1 MSDWFQN
8 WQGYSGIRSANRCGW
23 NSLSVWKGHSDFCFV
38 SRKWKL
44 FFFCLT
50 CSDCGFQTTLIRFS
64 KRIEVGLG
72 VCPQSMWEGITLLIV
87 CMRGQYVSLHIWSIC
102 ARLYMYI
109 CVGIVCTHWANFWN
123 DPKLVM
129 LGTGP
134 PIWGKYKPPFSLT
147 LRLNKGKLRCPSR
160 KSLYENRS
168 CSAPHSGVC
177 NHRLQGTNKMTFHTQ
192 VQLCPY
198 YRWAAELLEI
208 FFSLSL
214 LCGTSHWL
222 TSCYAERI
230 CLIFIQVTTIFEHQ
244 NVKLI
249 KRNLSNVS

>member
-1 MSDWFQN
+1 MAETACQFEKVTATFVVYRGN
-8 WQGYSGIRSANRCGW
+8 E
-23 NSLSVWKGHSDFCFV
+23 NS
-38 SRKWKL
+38 
-44 FFFCLT
+44 FFFFFLGLT

-64 KRIEVGLG
+64 KRTQVGLR
-72 VCPQSMWEGITLLIV
+72 VCPQSMWEGITLLLV
-87 CMRGQYVSLHIWSIC
+87 CMRAQYVSLHIRSIC

-109 CVGIVCTHWANFWN
+109 CVGTVCTHRANFWN

-134 PIWGKYKPPFSLT
+134 PIWGKYNPPSSLT

-160 KSLYENRS
+160 KNLYENRS

-198 YRWAAELLEI
+198 YRWAAELLSCWRF

-214 LCGTSHWL
+214 LCGTSHSGSLHPAQREIW
-222 TSCYAERI
+222 
-230 CLIFIQVTTIFEHQ
+230 LIFIQVTAIFEHQ
-244 NVKLI
+244 NVEFIKLNGPHSPI
-249 KRNLSNVS
+249 SS

>member
-1 MSDWFQN
+1 M
-8 WQGYSGIRSANRCGW
+8 
-23 NSLSVWKGHSDFCFV
+23 KT
-38 SRKWKL
+38 L
-44 FFFCLT
+44 FFFFFFGLT

-64 KRIEVGLG
+64 KRTQVGLG
-72 VCPQSMWEGITLLIV
+72 VCPQSMWEGITLLLV
-87 CMRGQYVSLHIWSIC
+87 CMRAQYVSLHIRSIC

-109 CVGIVCTHWANFWN
+109 CVGTVCTHRANFWN

-134 PIWGKYKPPFSLT
+134 PIWGKYNPPSSLT

-198 YRWAAELLEI
+198 YRWAAELLSCWRFFFFFI
-208 FFSLSL
+208 PAVWHFSL
-214 LCGTSHWL
+214 WL
-222 TSCYAERI
+222 TSCCAERNMSY
-230 CLIFIQVTTIFEHQ
+230 FYT
-244 NVKLI
+244 
-249 KRNLSNVS
+249 SNSHFWTSKCRVHKTKC

>member
-1 MSDWFQN
+1 M
-8 WQGYSGIRSANRCGW
+8 
-23 NSLSVWKGHSDFCFV
+23 KT
-38 SRKWKL
+38 L
-44 FFFCLT
+44 FFFFFFGLT

-64 KRIEVGLG
+64 KRTQVGLG
-72 VCPQSMWEGITLLIV
+72 VCPQSMWEGITLLLV
-87 CMRGQYVSLHIWSIC
+87 CMRAQYVSLHIWSIC

-109 CVGIVCTHWANFWN
+109 CVGTVCTHRANFWN

-134 PIWGKYKPPFSLT
+134 PIWGKYNPPSSLT

-198 YRWAAELLEI
+198 YRWAAELLSCWRFFFFFI
-208 FFSLSL
+208 PAVWHFSL
-214 LCGTSHWL
+214 WL
-222 TSCYAERI
+222 TSYCAERNMSY
-230 CLIFIQVTTIFEHQ
+230 FYT
-244 NVKLI
+244 
-249 KRNLSNVS
+249 SNSHFWTSKCRVHKTKC

>member
-1 MSDWFQN
+1 M
-8 WQGYSGIRSANRCGW
+8 
-23 NSLSVWKGHSDFCFV
+23 KT
-38 SRKWKL
+38 L
-44 FFFCLT
+44 FFFFFFGLT

-64 KRIEVGLG
+64 KRTQVGLG
-72 VCPQSMWEGITLLIV
+72 VCPQSMWEGITLLLV
-87 CMRGQYVSLHIWSIC
+87 CMRAQYVSLHIWSIC

-109 CVGIVCTHWANFWN
+109 CVGTVCTHRANFWN

-134 PIWGKYKPPFSLT
+134 PIWGKYNPPSSLT

-198 YRWAAELLEI
+198 YRWAAELLSCWRFFFFFI
-208 FFSLSL
+208 PAVWHFSL
-214 LCGTSHWL
+214 WL
-222 TSCYAERI
+222 TSCCAERNMSY
-230 CLIFIQVTTIFEHQ
+230 FYT
-244 NVKLI
+244 
-249 KRNLSNVS
+249 SNSHFWTSKCRVHKTKC

>member
-1 MSDWFQN
+1 M
-8 WQGYSGIRSANRCGW
+8 
-23 NSLSVWKGHSDFCFV
+23 KT
-38 SRKWKL
+38 L
-44 FFFCLT
+44 FFFFFFGLT

-64 KRIEVGLG
+64 KRTQVGLG
-72 VCPQSMWEGITLLIV
+72 VCPQSMWEGITLLLV
-87 CMRGQYVSLHIWSIC
+87 CMRAQYVSLHIWSIC

-109 CVGIVCTHWANFWN
+109 CVSTVCTHRANFWN

-134 PIWGKYKPPFSLT
+134 PIWGKYNPPSSLT

-198 YRWAAELLEI
+198 YRWAAELLSCWRFFFFFI
-208 FFSLSL
+208 PAVWHFSL
-214 LCGTSHWL
+214 WL
-222 TSCYAERI
+222 TSCCAERNMSY
-230 CLIFIQVTTIFEHQ
+230 FYT
-244 NVKLI
+244 
-249 KRNLSNVS
+249 SNSHFWTSKCRVHKTKC

>member
-1 MSDWFQN
+1 M
-8 WQGYSGIRSANRCGW
+8 
-23 NSLSVWKGHSDFCFV
+23 KT
-38 SRKWKL
+38 L
-44 FFFCLT
+44 FFFFFFGLT

-64 KRIEVGLG
+64 KRTQVGLG
-72 VCPQSMWEGITLLIV
+72 VCLQSMWEGITLLLV
-87 CMRGQYVSLHIWSIC
+87 CMRAQYVSLHIWSIC

-109 CVGIVCTHWANFWN
+109 CVGTVCTHRANFWN

-134 PIWGKYKPPFSLT
+134 PIWGKYNPPSSLT

-198 YRWAAELLEI
+198 YRWAAELLSCWRFFFFFI
-208 FFSLSL
+208 PAVWHFSL
-214 LCGTSHWL
+214 WL
-222 TSCYAERI
+222 TSSCAERNMTY
-230 CLIFIQVTTIFEHQ
+230 FYT
-244 NVKLI
+244 
-249 KRNLSNVS
+249 SNSHFWTSKCRVHKTKC